1 LSGVVEREVEI
12 VNRLGLHARAAAKLV
27 QTASAFRSRVLLV
40 TDDEEVDAKS
50 ILGLLLLAAAQGT
63 RLRVRCEGPDE
74 EEALAAVATLI
85 ANRFEEE
92 S

>member
-1 LSGVVEREVEI
+1 VVEREVEI

-27 QTASAFRSRVLLV
+27 QTASGFRSRVALLK
-40 TDDEEVDAKS
+40 DGEEVDAKS

-63 RLRVRCEGPDE
+63 RLQVVCDGPDQD
-74 EEALAAVATLI
+74 EAIDAVTSLI
-85 ANRFEEE
+85 ASRFDEE